1 MSVVLQGF
9 ANPSLNGTYF
19 QAPISLGGHPTY
31 WTSAWYFFI
40 YYQTFNR
47 KWSVAPRDAAE
58 LLARGEMRGVAL
70 ECAAHNNPSVGVLAG
85 WRPWLEH
92 RASTCFGTDGK
103 WEHRMVQVSYMSAQS
118 TSTAV
123 KSAAVSFARSRPPAA
138 PGVERLGG
146 VATGNKRARSP
157 GKRPSR
163 LGKNERK
170 KARKMAQSAQ
180 GSGA

>member
-31 WTSAWYFFI
+31 WTSAGDFFI

-70 ECAAHNNPSVGVLAG
+70 ECATHNNPSVGVLAG

-123 KSAAVSFARSRPPAA
+123 KNAAGSSTRPRPLAA
-138 PGVERLGG
+138 PE
-146 VATGNKRARSP
+146 SCH
-157 GKRPSR
+157 
-163 LGKNERK
+163 
-170 KARKMAQSAQ
+170 Q
-180 GSGA
+180 GSLEKFSGRRLRRPLTVRRRTRTRRMPGMEGGGYI